1 MPAGRSL
8 AKSPSGGKLPVIP
21 DQQHMGKE
29 GRWSLEIW
37 LAEERKR
44 FGEAHLNL
52 ALPLVITA

>member
-1 MPAGRSL
+1 M
-8 AKSPSGGKLPVIP
+8 PVIP
-21 DQQHMGKE
+21 DQQYMGKE